1 MERTSVEM
9 RTYIKVYIYTVY
21 ITYKNFVTTVYQLCI
36 STTRGTHGNHPV
48 FDRIYT
54 THALRDRPFIMTSS
68 HKPAPP
74 TSSRKR
80 SGGKTISHFGR
91 EFNTLRSAA
100 QTYIRRNEY
109 DNLVQIA
116 LEIADSGHSRTAY
129 QLLVKFAIE
138 EKFPHGATHLPN
150 MAEYLK
156 MWNRLSL
163 TQQKGEIVQMCY
175 VLTQYPSDRYPLDI
189 ARVAM
194 SIAKK
199 PENPD
204 ASAELR
210 MARSIECALLTIRK
224 DNEMATPN
232 DFMSLGDGIHALR
245 TLLGDFSAD
254 PVSVAL
260 FEHFE
265 RMFTKE
271 ARLECR
277 PYLYNLM
284 GRLFHTEKHVDVVPQ
299 YARTPP
305 TPHAL
310 SMDERIVHDKNTT
323 EGQRKKRGW
332 KHFIAVTNETP
343 MPSEARTEIKR
354 KADQIRLADERK
366 HGTKASTPDCERK
379 RIRETFNEITALKGQ
394 AVLSTILCQKPCAQ
408 KPRTQYMHLE
418 GDQKVFLK
426 GPFKTREKLEFQLDI
441 DQKKPGFGLTPMKIE
456 ILEEK
461 SLFYLCAKVEHPY
474 VNMVAGKSY
483 SDDVIWELIRIL
495 IFRYAFHITDS
506 TLRNVMIWTREEE
519 GVSKSTL
526 MSVDEMCR
534 KSTPPREHGLMFQL
548 FNVPPRKDFIDQ
560 VLRVIQERKEAFAA
574 EVAKYGD
581 AAKALVVA

>member
-1 MERTSVEM
+1 MTAYLYPNSSGVFRMGTIQTLSPPS
-9 RTYIKVYIYTVY
+9 TICTC
-21 ITYKNFVTTVYQLCI
+21 TTHGMY
-36 STTRGTHGNHPV
+36 GNHPV

-54 THALRDRPFIMTSS
+54 ARALSDRPITMTSP
-68 HKPAPP
+68 HNPVPP
-74 TSSRKR
+74 TGGRRR

-100 QTYIRRNEY
+100 QKYIRRNEY
-109 DNLVQIA
+109 DNLVQIV

-129 QLLVKFAIE
+129 QLLIKLAIE
-138 EKFPHGATHLPN
+138 EKFPNGANHLPN
-150 MAEYLK
+150 MVEYLK
-156 MWNRLSL
+156 IWNRLSL
-163 TQQKGEIVQMCY
+163 TQQKGEMTQMCY

-204 ASAELR
+204 ALAELR

-232 DFMSLGDGIHALR
+232 DFISFDDGVRALR
-245 TLLGDFSAD
+245 TLLGDFNAD

-271 ARLECR
+271 ARLESR

-284 GRLFHTEKHVDVVPQ
+284 GRQMHKEEYVDATQQ
-299 YARTPP
+299 YARIPS
-305 TPHAL
+305 PHAL
-310 SMDERIVHDKNTT
+310 EMDERIVHDKNTT

-332 KHFIAVTNETP
+332 KHFIAVMDETP
-343 MPSEARTEIKR
+343 TISDARRAIKL

-379 RIRETFNEITALKGQ
+379 RIRDTFNEITALKGK

-408 KPRTQYMHLE
+408 KPRTQYVHLE

-426 GPFKTREKLEFQLDI
+426 GPFKTREKLEFQLEM
-441 DQKKPGFGLTPMKIE
+441 DQKKPEFGLTPMQIE

-495 IFRYAFHITDS
+495 IFRYAFNITDS
-506 TLRNVMIWTREEE
+506 TLRNVMIWTREED
-519 GVSKSTL
+519 GVAKSTL